1 MLHRNFNQMKIM
13 KRTIL
18 AVIIA
23 AASVM
28 LSDAYA
34 CCSTA
39 SSCAEVS
46 ARPEKKF
53 REVVFEVSLHCE
65 SCVRKV
71 EENIAFEKGVRDLEV
86 SLENQTVKIV
96 YDQSRTDETKLAEA
110 IEKLGY
116 EVAGKV
122 TEEKG
127 K

>member
-1 MLHRNFNQMKIM
+1 MLHGNFNQMKIM

-34 CCSTA
+34 CSSTA
-39 SSCAEVS
+39 FSCAEVS
-46 ARPEKKF
+46 ARPEKKLK
-53 REVVFEVSLHCE
+53 EVVFEVSLHCE